1 MKRPP
6 IALVGLAVAG
16 LTLLTG
22 CGGGSP
28 SASTTP
34 TQTPTTGPTSAP
46 STGGAFHLGHPVTKV
61 ATTGHRID
69 LGAVDGFRHLYV
81 MVDSVNRHST
91 CSAGT
96 KATGTYVGLTMTV
109 TGVKGK
115 GKAQSPVLVEDW
127 KATDKAGKSVDADY
141 SKTLTCMTENEMF
154 PATLPQSDVAHG
166 TLLFDVPTTT
176 RSLSTLFTYAHPKP
190 VKMVIELP

>member
-1 MKRPP
+1 MTKRTP
-6 IALVGLAVAG
+6 ITLAGLAVAG

-22 CGGGSP
+22 CGGSSAP
-28 SASTTP
+28 SAGTTP
-34 TQTPTTGPTSAP
+34 TPSTSTTNGP
-46 STGGAFHLGHPVTKV
+46 STGGGGLGHPVTKI

-69 LGAVDGFRHLYV
+69 LGAVDGFSHLYV

-96 KATGTYVGLTMTV
+96 KASGTYVGLTMTV

-115 GKAQSPVLVEDW
+115 GRAQSPVLVEDW
-127 KATDKAGKSVDADY
+127 KATDKAGASVDADY
-141 SKTLTCMTENEMF
+141 SKTMTCMTEDQMF
-154 PATLPQSDVAHG
+154 PTTLPQSDVAHG
-166 TLLFDVPTTT
+166 TLLFDVPLTT

-190 VKMVIELP
+190 VKMVVELH